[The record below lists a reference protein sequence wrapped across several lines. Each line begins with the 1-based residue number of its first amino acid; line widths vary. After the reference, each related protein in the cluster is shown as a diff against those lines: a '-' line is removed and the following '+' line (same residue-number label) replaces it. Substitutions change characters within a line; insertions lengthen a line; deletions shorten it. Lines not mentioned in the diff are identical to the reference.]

1 MQQLKSP
8 FFQNSNSNSNGN
20 SNSNNYADVKSVDI
34 SNKNSR
40 GNMEIK
46 VQAGS
51 QFVRPEHPL
60 TSTTSSTTSSLL
72 SRNAVNSGISS
83 SPSTLSATT
92 TTTTTGT
99 GTGTGT
105 GTNAVPPSTFRP
117 ILPQTPIPPPGLVPP
132 SNSTFPFNFPFESF
146 RGFGGLTLAPA
157 AIRAL
162 SEVTLTDSDDQ
173 DREGDTYRQSVQGLS
188 QGVGERGSVGGGV
201 GQGGGVMGGVSVSD
215 MTLNKMD
222 TMARRDEMRSL
233 PQPLL
238 QVSERVPL
246 PTKAD
251 LSLILSR
258 RVSIAVTAAL
268 ACQTQSDVEE
278 YLREIGL
285 KSLISAVTEPQFNE
299 ILPGTLSLNGVKGI
313 CRLIRID
320 NKIAVKVV
328 GVTEVVTALCDAM
341 EAPLKVVL

>member
-1 MQQLKSP
+1 M
-8 FFQNSNSNSNGN
+8 
-20 SNSNNYADVKSVDI
+20 
-34 SNKNSR
+34 
-40 GNMEIK
+40 
-46 VQAGS
+46 
-51 QFVRPEHPL
+51 
-60 TSTTSSTTSSLL
+60 
-72 SRNAVNSGISS
+72 
-83 SPSTLSATT
+83 
-92 TTTTTGT
+92 
-99 GTGTGT
+99 
-105 GTNAVPPSTFRP
+105 
-117 ILPQTPIPPPGLVPP
+117 
-132 SNSTFPFNFPFESF
+132 
-146 RGFGGLTLAPA
+146 
-157 AIRAL
+157 
-162 SEVTLTDSDDQ
+162 
-173 DREGDTYRQSVQGLS
+173 
-188 QGVGERGSVGGGV
+188 